1 MDAGSTSSADRFMKG
16 VQIPAVSGMREDT
29 TDRGRLRMSGKDD
42 PLPHNLGLKLRHMR
56 MLHNLSLKQLAQK
69 VGCSESM
76 LSKVETGKV
85 NPTLTMLRKLVDALG
100 INIAFLFQAAEDA
113 DTVVHRAGE
122 RPMIELGRS
131 RNGVGIML
139 ERLPPIARQHLL
151 EANIHIVNPGGSTD
165 GAFSHVGE
173 EMGFVL
179 EGTITLVVE
188 RVEYRL
194 GVGDSFAFRSEKAHE
209 YRNDGAEVARI
220 LWVNTPPTF

>member
-1 MDAGSTSSADRFMKG
+1 MNPSVRWHLTSQMKLG
-16 VQIPAVSGMREDT
+16 KSSGRAAALRNKVDICMTKDNKALPED
-29 TDRGRLRMSGKDD
+29 
-42 PLPHNLGLKLRHMR
+42 LGLKLRHMR
-56 MLHNLSLKQLAQK
+56 TLHNLSLKQLAK
-69 VGCSESM
+69 TVGCSESM

-100 INIAFLFQAAEDA
+100 INITFLFQAKEEP

-122 RPMIELGRS
+122 RPVIGLGRS
-131 RNGVGIML
+131 RHGVGIML
-139 ERLPPIARQHLL
+139 ERLPPVSRQHLL

-179 EGTITLVVE
+179 EGAVTLVVE
-188 RVEYRL
+188 GVAYGL
-194 GVGDSFAFRSEKAHE
+194 GKGDSFSFRSEKAHE
-209 YRNDGAEVARI
+209 YRNDGDEVARI